1 MGRGRMRRGPCRLRC
16 AGATG
21 STAPELTVAKVLRN
35 KGYFLEL
42 LQRSDGAVAA
52 YDEVV
57 RRFGDD
63 RSAELRCE
71 VAMALVNKGY
81 SLGELDRGDEALGAY
96 EEVVCRFGGMDS
108 LRFDEVVSGAK
119 LVRVQTPHSSALPYR
134 APNRLLESAPQASE
148 RFRDMFPARAPI
160 QVGCP
165 IRQGQPSGSR
175 RECWRDDE
183 RGRPSWKPRRPS
195 VR

>member
-1 MGRGRMRRGPCRLRC
+1 VALAACDALARR
-16 AGATG
+16 G

-42 LQRSDGAVAA
+42 LQRSDGALAA

-81 SLGELDRGDEALGAY
+81 SLGELDRGDEALGAH
-96 EEVVCRFGGMDS
+96 EEVVRRFGGMEAPSCAATMALFSMGDK
-108 LRFDEVVSGAK
+108 LWQLDRTAVRSG
-119 LVRVQTPHSSALPYR
+119 
-134 APNRLLESAPQASE
+134 
-148 RFRDMFPARAPI
+148 
-160 QVGCP
+160 
-165 IRQGQPSGSR
+165 
-175 RECWRDDE
+175 
-183 RGRPSWKPRRPS
+183 
-195 VR
+195 

>member
-81 SLGELDRGDEALGAY
+81 SLGELDRGDEALRAY
-96 EEVVCRFGGMDS
+96 EEVVRFGGYGS
-108 LRFDEVVSGAK
+108 AELRRQVAM
-119 LVRVQTPHSSALPYR
+119 ALF
-134 APNRLLESAPQASE
+134 S
-148 RFRDMFPARAPI
+148 
-160 QVGCP
+160 
-165 IRQGQPSGSR
+165 
-175 RECWRDDE
+175 
-183 RGRPSWKPRRPS
+183 
-195 VR
+195 